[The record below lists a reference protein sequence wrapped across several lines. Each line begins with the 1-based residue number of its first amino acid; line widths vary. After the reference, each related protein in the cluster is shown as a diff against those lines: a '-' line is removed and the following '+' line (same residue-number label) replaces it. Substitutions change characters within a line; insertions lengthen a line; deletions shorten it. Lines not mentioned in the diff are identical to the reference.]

1 MDAAKKSVRH
11 GWRTPFMAICKI
23 SANGKRWRFALFFV
37 KKQKKTLGA
46 CQPGRAEKQKPAR
59 TRQALAYLPFLA
71 VNRLSRHKTTIMVH
85 PPLRAGGMNH
95 DGIYSTSYDNHERLG
110 PEIRVHNLREGPR
123 TFFREV
129 VE

>member
-1 MDAAKKSVRH
+1 MRQDAEKKLSAMDGGLLLAAIFDFSGNAEK
-11 GWRTPFMAICKI
+11 
-23 SANGKRWRFALFFV
+23 WRFARFFV

-59 TRQALAYLPFLA
+59 TRQALAYLPSLV

-95 DGIYSTSYDNHERLG
+95 DGIYSTSY
-110 PEIRVHNLREGPR
+110 
-123 TFFREV
+123 
-129 VE
+129 